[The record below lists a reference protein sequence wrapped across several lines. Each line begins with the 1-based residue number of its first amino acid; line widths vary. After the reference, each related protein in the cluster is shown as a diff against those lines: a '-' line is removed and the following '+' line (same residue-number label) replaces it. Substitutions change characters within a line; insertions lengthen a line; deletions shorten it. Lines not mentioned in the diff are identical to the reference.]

1 MLLDDVI
8 LIIEAYISDFSYSI
22 GGNGCD
28 RIEYCVTLNNDNIFY
43 IEIRAEHI
51 ITLWYFR
58 QNSIITLTDNFEN
71 DFLNSIKQTYP
82 MVHLMKRFNT
92 AKKILTNA

>member
-1 MLLDDVI
+1 MKFDDVI

-22 GGNGCD
+22 GGNGGD
-28 RIEYCVTLNNDNIFY
+28 RIEYCVTLNNENVFY
-43 IEIRAEHI
+43 IEIRAKHI

-71 DFLNSIKQTYP
+71 DFITSIKQTYP
-82 MVHLMKRFNT
+82 MVHLMKRYNSIN
-92 AKKILTNA
+92 KMLNEN